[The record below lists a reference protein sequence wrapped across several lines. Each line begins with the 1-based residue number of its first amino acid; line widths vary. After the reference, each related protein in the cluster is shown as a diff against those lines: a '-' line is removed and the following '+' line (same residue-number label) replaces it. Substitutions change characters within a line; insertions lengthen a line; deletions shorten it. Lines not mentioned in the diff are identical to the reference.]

1 MLAEILGQVLPHVV
15 EKVDR
20 LRSIFAEKTLLTKV
34 QWSPRVTWKGRIDVA
49 FGKTKVARIGEAWAC
64 FFHANA
70 IPGRKADCPYFRAA
84 LLLSMEL
91 GVVHP
96 LPKGSDIDGKYLT
109 ANRMELEE
117 YVLQFKD
124 DWKQF
129 GVTIMCDSWTGPT
142 SMSII
147 NFMVYCNEKMLFH
160 KSVNASGKFQNAGN
174 EETHTIIP

>member
-1 MLAEILGQVLPHVV
+1 M
-15 EKVDR
+15 
-20 LRSIFAEKTLLTKV
+20 
-34 QWSPRVTWKGRIDVA
+34 
-49 FGKTKVARIGEAWAC
+49 
-64 FFHANA
+64 
-70 IPGRKADCPYFRAA
+70 
-84 LLLSMEL
+84 
-91 GVVHP
+91 HP
-96 LPKGSDIDGKYLT
+96 LPNGSDIDGKYLT

-147 NFMVYCNEKMLFH
+147 YFMVYCNEKMLFH
-160 KSVNASGKFQNAGN
+160 KSVNASGKIQNAGN